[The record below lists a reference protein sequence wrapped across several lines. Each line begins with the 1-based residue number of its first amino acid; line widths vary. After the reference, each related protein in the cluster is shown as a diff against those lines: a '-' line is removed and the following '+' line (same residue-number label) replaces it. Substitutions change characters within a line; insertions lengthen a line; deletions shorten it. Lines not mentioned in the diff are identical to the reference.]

1 LPFGKRNITGAG
13 TGVRYVPNYDVR
25 CTYAADTSLKLL
37 MTCGPWKPIRVETY
51 NGRLAD
57 VWIEVNVDEN
67 LRTAS
72 ITANAQIE
80 GSHGGKVS
88 FTLSLD
94 GKCLS
99 ESVVEVGKDH
109 FVKTEF
115 NLNTPVLW
123 YPHGYGAQPL
133 YEVSASLLAGDASLH
148 RVSKNFGVRR
158 AELIQQ
164 ADKHGKS
171 FYFRINNVDVFCGG
185 SDWIPA
191 DSFTPRI
198 SDDKYRR
205 WLELMVD
212 GNQCMIRVWGG
223 GIWEADIFY
232 STCDELGIMVWQDFM
247 FGIYMFL
254 LLWSSSDRYDAV
266 SDHLQAAVI
275 IQHIQKYSNQLKPN
289 AKPSSSDFD
298 ITLRLLYML
307 ATTRTINV
315 RSKMA

>member
-1 LPFGKRNITGAG
+1 MGNLGGLLFVRRNITGAG
-13 TGVRYVPNYDVR
+13 TGVRYVPKDNDMK
-25 CTYAADTSLKLL
+25 CTYDADTSSKLL
-37 MTCGPWKPIRVETY
+37 MTCGPWKPIRLETY

-57 VWIEVNVDEN
+57 LWTDVKVEED
-67 LRTAS
+67 LRTVS

-94 GKCLS
+94 GRGIS

-109 FVKTEF
+109 FIKAEF
-115 NLNTPVLW
+115 KLDNPALW

-133 YEVSASLLAGDASLH
+133 YEVSASLLSGDTGFH
-148 RVSKNFGVRR
+148 RVSKSFGVRR

-164 ADKHGKS
+164 EDKHGKS
-171 FYFRINNVDVFCGG
+171 FYFRINHVDVFCGG

-232 STCDELGIMVWQDFM
+232 SICDELGIMVWQDFM
-247 FGIYMFL
+247 FGIYVFL
-254 LLWSSSDRYDAV
+254 LFQSSSDHYDAI
-266 SDHLQAAVI
+266 SDCPQVAVI
-275 IQHIQKYSNQLKPN
+275 ILHTQK
-289 AKPSSSDFD
+289 
-298 ITLRLLYML
+298 
-307 ATTRTINV
+307 
-315 RSKMA
+315 